1 MSQRYFVRQINY
13 STTKIIKVTGYETAN
28 KNKMTTINTYRASI
42 WLFFATA
49 LYFVMNGAQL
59 WETALMVP
67 AWTAAPPE
75 SLFFFKGP
83 YGLDFKYFWMIVHS
97 VHEVVLL
104 LAIAFNWRLRS
115 RRNIM
120 LILFVIHVAM
130 RVWTLT
136 YFAPTLMGFMALE
149 IRPGT
154 DAALLEK
161 ATTWKLLNY
170 LRVGIYVMVNIG
182 YALLLVRA
190 VKPKEQ

>member
-1 MSQRYFVRQINY
+1 
-13 STTKIIKVTGYETAN
+13 
-28 KNKMTTINTYRASI
+28 MTITNTYRAAI

-59 WETALMVP
+59 WETALMAP

-75 SLFFFKGP
+75 SLFFFKGR

-104 LAIAFNWRLRS
+104 LAIVFNWRLRN

-120 LILFVIHVAM
+120 LVLFAVHVAM

-136 YFAPTLMGFMALE
+136 YFAPTLMGFMALD
-149 IRPGT
+149 IHPGT

-182 YALLLVRA
+182 YAVLLVRA
-190 VKPKEQ
+190 VKPREQ

>member
-1 MSQRYFVRQINY
+1 MD
-13 STTKIIKVTGYETAN
+13 
-28 KNKMTTINTYRASI
+28 NTYRASI

-83 YGLDFKYFWMIVHS
+83 HGLDFKYFWMIVHS
-97 VHEVVLL
+97 VHDLVLI
-104 LAIAFNWRLRS
+104 LAIAFNWRLRK

-120 LILFVIHVAM
+120 LMLFAVHIAM

-136 YFAPTLMGFMALE
+136 YFAPTLMSFMALDVQ
-149 IRPGT
+149 PGT
-154 DAALLEK
+154 DVALLEK

-170 LRVGIYVMVNIG
+170 LRVAIYVMVNFG
-182 YALLLVRA
+182 YTVLLIRA
-190 VKPKEQ
+190 VKPREE